1 MVEDTIR
8 RGRRRTYPERGRDSS
23 VEGHSERKVLPSSEL
38 SGNGQEGRADI
49 EFEGKLTRIIPFS
62 PHIHDEMFM
71 GRLFK
76 WVSCDPSYKLAFRDG
91 FLDWSEFFR
100 YFDKTLHPE
109 RILITIITNTN
120 PVDFAGI
127 SWFNVNL
134 PTAWPNF
141 MFRKK
146 YWGTR
151 IPQEGS
157 ILSLKYVFQVPGV
170 RVMIGVTPADNN
182 LAINFVRKRL
192 GFHIIKEEIPYGIDA
207 DTGSVTSYL
216 TKEMMNG

>member
-1 MVEDTIR
+1 
-8 RGRRRTYPERGRDSS
+8 
-23 VEGHSERKVLPSSEL
+23 
-38 SGNGQEGRADI
+38 
-49 EFEGKLTRIIPFS
+49 
-62 PHIHDEMFM
+62 
-71 GRLFK
+71 
-76 WVSCDPSYKLAFRDG
+76 
-91 FLDWSEFFR
+91 
-100 YFDKTLHPE
+100 
-109 RILITIITNTN
+109 
-120 PVDFAGI
+120 
-127 SWFNVNL
+127 
-134 PTAWPNF
+134 

-170 RVMIGVTPADNN
+170 RVMIGVTPADNK